1 MRKISA
7 NEDVMTT
14 REAGETLGV
23 AVRTV
28 QLWVEA
34 GVLPA
39 WRTAGGH
46 RRIARAAVE
55 KLMAERQSDL
65 SPVKSNVESV
75 LPAFKLLLVEDD
87 PNLLRLFTGVV
98 ARWNFPV
105 ELFTATNGF
114 EGLVRIGEM
123 RPDIVVTD
131 LVMPGMDGFEML
143 RALKKPGSGF
153 ASLKLLVVSAL
164 SADEIAERG
173 GLPEGVICFQKPVNY
188 GKLEALVH
196 KVYSDKAQRAA
207 IR

>member
-46 RRIARAAVE
+46 RRIARSAVE
-55 KLMAERQSDL
+55 KLLAERQHDL
-65 SPVKSNVESV
+65 APVSRAKPSSQPS
-75 LPAFKLLLVEDD
+75 LKLLLVEDD
-87 PNLLRLFTGVV
+87 PHLLRLFSGVV
-98 ARWNFPV
+98 AGWNFPV
-105 ELFTATNGF
+105 ELTTATNGF

-123 RPDIVVTD
+123 RPDIVVSD
-131 LVMPGMDGFEML
+131 LVMPGMDGFAML

-164 SADEIAERG
+164 STDEITERG
-173 GLPEGVICFQKPVNY
+173 GLPDGVICFQKPVNY
-188 GKLEALVH
+188 VKLETLVH
-196 KVYSDKAQRAA
+196 KYYSDRLQRAA
-207 IR
+207 AT